1 MPQADWTSISPYLK
15 PLAALLD
22 DEEVTNIDANPD
34 GAVFYEKRG
43 WKYRADDIHFS
54 DLQKSIALQN
64 IARQNGQNLTER
76 QPYLTAQ
83 LPNGDRITGVS
94 DRISRGGHTLT
105 IRRFPKV
112 AYSLSQLESFGM
124 FSPEIGHLL
133 RDEVAARSSILVVG
147 STNSGKTTLLNAMCL
162 EIDDDQRIVTIE
174 DIPELRIAKPD
185 LVAMQALENTE
196 LTQVTIR
203 DLLRLALRLNPKRI
217 IMGEM
222 RKGEAY
228 DFLQC
233 MNSGHPG
240 SMSTIHARGA
250 LDALQRLCD
259 LVLES
264 KLDIPYHAIQRSI
277 ANALHLVIYQ
287 EYDTTTG
294 RREIKEVLRVKGWD
308 ESTQKPITEFLYR
321 KERAARVSVV
331 PARAE
336 LVTRAQ
342 TYEPLQQ
349 SDRRVQCKHS

>member
-1 MPQADWTSISPYLK
+1 MAQADWTSIKPYLK
-15 PLAALLD
+15 PLARLLD
-22 DEEVTNIDANPD
+22 DDEVTNIDANPD
-34 GAVFYEKRG
+34 GAIFYEKRG
-43 WKYRADDIHFS
+43 RKHRAEDIHFT
-54 DLQKSIALQN
+54 DMQKSIALQN
-64 IARQNGQNLTER
+64 IARQNGQNITEH

-112 AYSLSQLESFGM
+112 AYTLSQLESFGM
-124 FSPEIGHLL
+124 FPPEVGRLL
-133 RDEVAARSSILVVG
+133 RDEVHRRSSILIVG
-147 STNSGKTTLLNAMCL
+147 STNSGKTTLLNAMCS
-162 EIDDDQRIVTIE
+162 EIDDNQRIVTIE
-174 DIPELRIAKPD
+174 DIPELRIDKPD
-185 LVAMQALENTE
+185 VVSMQALENTE
-196 LTQVTIR
+196 LTKVTIR

-250 LDALQRLCD
+250 VDALQRLCD

-277 ANALHLVIYQ
+277 ANALSLVVYQ
-287 EYDTTTG
+287 EYDIATG
-294 RREIKEVLRVKGWD
+294 QREIKDVLRVKGWD
-308 ESTQKPITEFLYR
+308 EDTQKSITEFLYS
-321 KERAARVSVV
+321 KERTARGSVV
-331 PARAE
+331 HPRPE
-336 LVTRAQ
+336 LVARTQ
-342 TYEPLQQ
+342 THEAV
-349 SDRRVQCKHS
+349 SAIG